1 MGNSG
6 STAIKIAA
14 VAGAAPLAIGAAAVA
29 IGAAWSCYSWLDAVD
44 PKPEESAETKP
55 QGPYKS
61 EWVERVEDLSDL
73 VPGKGDELPRDPIT
87 DRVGLSHPGE
97 IRILCYNICG
107 NGYFRLPNRM
117 QAIDKLIQK
126 YLPAI
131 ILLQEV
137 TPEIYKIFKKCSWWG
152 SYRSSVEP
160 EKATRKCFCLVLS
173 MLPVKKFFYSH
184 FKNTCKGL
192 SAAYIITAER
202 KKLIIATCH
211 LKRPTPPEMNSIE
224 RVSQAKEALD
234 RVKSA
239 KNVIIGGDM
248 NWNEDSDGD
257 FPLLD
262 QWNDA
267 WSVLRPDEDGWTYDT
282 ESNGMLHHKGELQ
295 RRLDRFVCKLQ
306 DFEMLSI
313 KRIGMEKIHGVRYKI
328 KGANVPVFP
337 SDHYGLLL
345 TICAK

>member
-131 ILLQEV
+131 ILLQ
-137 TPEIYKIFKKCSWWG
+137 
-152 SYRSSVEP
+152 
-160 EKATRKCFCLVLS
+160 LS